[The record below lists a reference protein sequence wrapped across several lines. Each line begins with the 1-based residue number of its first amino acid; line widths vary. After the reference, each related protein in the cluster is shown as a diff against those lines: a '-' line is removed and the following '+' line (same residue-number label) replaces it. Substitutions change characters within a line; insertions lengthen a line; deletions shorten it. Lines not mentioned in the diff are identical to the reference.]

1 MLSGEMQSDVCI
13 LCCLRPLTYDLWMLH
28 PPHSTVVA
36 KGRGEGRT
44 GMDEG
49 AGKVSECGK

>member
-1 MLSGEMQSDVCI
+1 MTCGCYTL
-13 LCCLRPLTYDLWMLH
+13 
-28 PPHSTVVA
+28 PHSTVVA

-49 AGKVSECGK
+49 AGKFQSVESELFQSEKPGWKFQFC